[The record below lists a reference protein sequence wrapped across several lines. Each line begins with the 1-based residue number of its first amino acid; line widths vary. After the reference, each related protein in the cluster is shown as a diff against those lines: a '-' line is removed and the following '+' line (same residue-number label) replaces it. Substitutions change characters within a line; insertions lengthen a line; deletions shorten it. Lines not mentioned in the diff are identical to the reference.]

1 MTFSQIIFTYLF
13 CFCKTL
19 YFLYICCVLNVLRH
33 SVVSDTCNPIDCSLP
48 GSSVHGI
55 LQARILDWVAIYFS
69 RGSSWPRVQIH
80 ISCIDN
86 RFFITKPPEKPDTQQ
101 CIPHSLDTMEY
112 YSTITRND
120 ILMYATTWV
129 NPIIAILRER
139 SQAKRIAKVMIP
151 FT

>member
-1 MTFSQIIFTYLF
+1 
-13 CFCKTL
+13 
-19 YFLYICCVLNVLRH
+19 
-33 SVVSDTCNPIDCSLP
+33 
-48 GSSVHGI
+48 
-55 LQARILDWVAIYFS
+55 
-69 RGSSWPRVQIH
+69 
-80 ISCIDN
+80 
-86 RFFITKPPEKPDTQQ
+86 
-101 CIPHSLDTMEY
+101 MEY